1 MKKSIE
7 VQILG
12 QRIRVRH
19 EDESYIRKLETF
31 INEKIRM
38 HEGGGKGGTGLDA
51 ALRGMITLADEF
63 FSLLGEKEQL
73 EKRIEDKARK
83 LIDLI
88 DEKAVLTED
97 G

>member
-19 EDESYIRKLETF
+19 EDEGYIRKLETF

-38 HEGGGKGGTGLDA
+38 HEGDGKSTSGLDA
-51 ALRGMITLADEF
+51 ALRGMISLADEF
-63 FSLLGEKEQL
+63 FSLLSEKEKL
-73 EKRIEDKARK
+73 EKQVEDKARK
-83 LIDLI
+83 LIELI
-88 DEKAVLTED
+88 DEKAALTED

>member
-1 MKKSIE
+1 MKKTIE

-19 EDESYIRKLETF
+19 EDEGYIRKLETF

-38 HEGGGKGGTGLDA
+38 HEGEAKSSSGLHA

-63 FSLLGEKEQL
+63 FSLRLEKEQL
-73 EKRIEDKARK
+73 ERQVEDKARK
-83 LIDLI
+83 LIEFI